1 MLNLFL
7 GFALFIH
14 YALFIVPL
22 TGILGVSPE
31 KHYWRDRLLCN
42 DLLEEYGNFYN
53 STSIFFHGYFSLHL
67 PFPWGFSIKKVQS
80 DSNGEWT
87 FFFHLHDYECKQF
100 FDFQVLA
107 RFMVGLNLLLPI
119 FSFSFILIDKS
130 PSLNICLGKGY
141 LNFFSTKAQFCPED
155 NPYKNCLCWVWLTIL
170 SIGKSKFQINSLARI
185 SNLINSIT

>member
-1 MLNLFL
+1 M
-7 GFALFIH
+7 
-14 YALFIVPL
+14 P
-22 TGILGVSPE
+22 
-31 KHYWRDRLLCN
+31 
-42 DLLEEYGNFYN
+42 
-53 STSIFFHGYFSLHL
+53 FSLYLSLVYWVYPLKNIIGETGCYVMIYLRNMGTFTIQLQSFFMATFRYICLFHEDFL
-67 PFPWGFSIKKVQS
+67 LKRFSPTPTVS
-80 DSNGEWT
+80 GH